1 MASGL
6 RAAPSSV
13 VVCEFV
19 TNTNALRQS
28 ILVVHLNVAAR
39 GVTVPLVTPGWAR
52 RAREVA
58 AAPIVRRTAAV
69 HICAR
74 PDTMS
79 MSSTGE
85 ASGGLRLTAAG
96 LARVVGV
103 VLPVFAR
110 LVGPLGRLLWHRIP
124 RAVRCPGR
132 SVGVRVRWA
141 HAGRGAHSPAWAV
154 LDIGLAP
161 HGGRCLAVAPPVADG
176 LAHAEAVDL
185 DDVPDRRA
193 PPTRVEIRAEIWRAT
208 TGMRVVF

>member
-1 MASGL
+1 
-6 RAAPSSV
+6 
-13 VVCEFV
+13 
-19 TNTNALRQS
+19 
-28 ILVVHLNVAAR
+28 
-39 GVTVPLVTPGWAR
+39 
-52 RAREVA
+52 
-58 AAPIVRRTAAV
+58 
-69 HICAR
+69 
-74 PDTMS
+74 MS
-79 MSSTGE
+79 MSSTRE

-110 LVGPLGRLLWHRIP
+110 LVGPLGRLLRHRIP
-124 RAVRCPGR
+124 RAVRRPGR
-132 SVGVRVRWA
+132 PIGVRVRWA

-161 HGGRCLAVAPPVADG
+161 HGRRCLAVAPPVADG

-208 TGMRVVF
+208 TGMRGSSDKRKQERTASLRAHSRSGRSRRCRPSHACPSARSRRCTAVDTVP